1 MGGTR
6 EGIGMRA
13 EADVATERRTPL
25 DGLLRLEATATVV
38 RGPARP
44 APGEAEGRD

>member
-1 MGGTR
+1 MG
-6 EGIGMRA
+6 EGIGVRV

-44 APGEAEGRD
+44 ASGEARER